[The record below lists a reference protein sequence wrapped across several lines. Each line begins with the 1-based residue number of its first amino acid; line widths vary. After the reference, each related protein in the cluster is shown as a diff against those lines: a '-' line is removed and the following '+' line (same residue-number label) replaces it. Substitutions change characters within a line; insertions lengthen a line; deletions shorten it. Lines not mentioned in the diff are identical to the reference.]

1 MLELTNFVEFE
12 KVELRL
18 EVMGVK
24 TMKRRN
30 T

>member
-1 MLELTNFVEFE
+1 LTNFVEFE
-12 KVELRL
+12 TVELRL
-18 EVMGVK
+18 EVTGVK

>member
-1 MLELTNFVEFE
+1 LTNFVEFE
-12 KVELRL
+12 TVELRL
-18 EVMGVK
+18 EVTRVK